1 MEKLK
6 ELKKRLLII
15 ILYLR
20 IPEIIEFIVKLIRKI
35 YIIILNFSIGKY
47 HEAKYE
53 LTHWNSYKE
62 IPGSFI
68 LTENSFNKI
77 EDDEDHKIF
86 TDEEIN

>member
-1 MEKLK
+1 M
-6 ELKKRLLII
+6 
-15 ILYLR
+15 LYLR
-20 IPEIIEFIVKLIRKI
+20 IPEIIEFILKIFRKL

-47 HEAKYE
+47 HEAKFE

-68 LTENSFNKI
+68 LTDSSFKNI
-77 EDDEDHKIF
+77 EDEEDHKIF